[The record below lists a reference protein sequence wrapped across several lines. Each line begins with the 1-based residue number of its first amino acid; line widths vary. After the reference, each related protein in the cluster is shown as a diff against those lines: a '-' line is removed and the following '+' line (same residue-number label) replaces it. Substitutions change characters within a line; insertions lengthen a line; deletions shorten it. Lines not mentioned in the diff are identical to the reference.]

1 MSLFGCKDIF
11 TNSHQGLMKLVWSA
25 IGAAIAISLALW
37 LVADDSSLFLLAS
50 LGGSTVFLFGLT
62 DAEAAQPRALFGG
75 HLAGA
80 AIGIFCFQFFG
91 DALWVSV
98 VAVVLTMVFMMVTR
112 TVHPPAGANP
122 LFMVHYHAS
131 FQALLKPVGLGVF
144 ILFLVAV
151 VWSRIRPGR
160 LYPIKWWRK

>member
-25 IGAAIAISLALW
+25 IGAAIAIGLALW

-98 VAVVLTMVFMMVTR
+98 AR
-112 TVHPPAGANP
+112 RSA
-122 LFMVHYHAS
+122 
-131 FQALLKPVGLGVF
+131 
-144 ILFLVAV
+144 
-151 VWSRIRPGR
+151 
-160 LYPIKWWRK
+160 